1 MFAFGLSLLLCV
13 GLSADATAQDA
24 KALVLGALKHMRGK
38 DSISTLHM
46 VIHQPHWERMI
57 TLKAWT
63 KGLDETLFR
72 IIMPKRDFGNGTLK
86 KGQRM
91 WTFNPKINRVIKIP
105 PAMMSQA
112 WMGSN
117 FSYNDLARTDE
128 LVLAYRHTIIGAE
141 TRDGKK
147 VYVIKCMPK
156 QEAPVP
162 WGMIKLKIRQ
172 DHILLQEAFYDEDLK
187 LVKTLTYSD
196 IRMIGGRRVP
206 TASKMQKA
214 GHPEHY
220 TSLKFDGIV
229 FDNELPDGL
238 FTIDALKHPRE

>member
-72 IIMPKRDFGNGTLK
+72 IIMPKKDFGNGTLK
-86 KGQRM
+86 RGQRM

-105 PAMMSQA
+105 PAMMSQT

-117 FSYNDLARTDE
+117 FSYNDLSRTDE
-128 LVLAYRHTIIGAE
+128 VYLGYRHTIIDTEAH
-141 TRDGKK
+141 DGKK
-147 VYVIKCMPK
+147 VYVIECMPK
-156 QEAPVP
+156 HETPVP
-162 WGMIKLKIRQ
+162 WGMLKLKIRE
-172 DHILLQEAFYDEDLK
+172 DHILLHEGFYDEDLK
-187 LVKTLTYSD
+187 LVKTLSYSD
-196 IRMIGGRRVP
+196 IRMIDGRLVP
-206 TASKMQKA
+206 IASKMQKA
-214 GHPEHY
+214 GDAEHY
-220 TSLKFDGIV
+220 TSLRFDKIV
-229 FDNELPDGL
+229 FDQELPDGL
-238 FTIDALKHPRE
+238 FTINSLKTFSR

>member
-1 MFAFGLSLLLCV
+1 M
-13 GLSADATAQDA
+13 
-24 KALVLGALKHMRGK
+24 VLGALQHMRGR
-38 DSISTLHM
+38 DSVSTLYM
-46 VIHQPHWERMI
+46 VIHHPHWERMI

-86 KGQRM
+86 KGRRM
-91 WTFNPKINRVIKIP
+91 WMFNPKINRVIKIP

-128 LVLAYRHTIIGAE
+128 LVLDYRHTLIGTE

-162 WGMIKLKIRQ
+162 WGMLKLKIRQ

-206 TASKMQKA
+206 TLLKMQKA
-214 GHPEHY
+214 GHAARY
-220 TSLKFDGIV
+220 TSLKFDDIV
-229 FDNELPDGL
+229 FDQELPDGL
-238 FTIDALKHPRE
+238 FTINSLQTFSR